1 MKAKE
6 HARDLARSSHPQFR
20 IILAHSIVEEIKTEL
35 EIVHVAL
42 FFDTSIKISM
52 AVYTKNYPSEKYYQN
67 NS

>member
-6 HARDLARSSHPQFR
+6 HARDLARSSYPQFR

-42 FFDTSIKISM
+42 FFESL
-52 AVYTKNYPSEKYYQN
+52 
-67 NS
+67 